1 MAKLDLL
8 GRYLDYQR
16 KTMLLRT
23 DGLSGEPLYPKA
35 LASELTLGGLLYH
48 RARVGRMQ
56 RVTAGPLS
64 RRRSDAT
71 GLSMC
76 GTTVIDSMHQPG

>member
-1 MAKLDLL
+1 
-8 GRYLDYQR
+8 
-16 KTMLLRT
+16 MLLRT
-23 DGLSGEPLYPKA
+23 DGLSGEPLTPKA

-48 RARVGRMQ
+48 RALVGRLQ

-76 GTTVIDSMHQPG
+76 GTTVIDSIHQPG